1 MSCVLMSGK
10 CHSCEKEYPE
20 IWVERDLKGNPSF
33 EGLVC
38 TNCKSK
44 NCIRRNWSE
53 QKINSIIP
61 LPEDGQVHRFEY
73 EYRNE
78 DGKKI
83 QKKVDPSLVKKHLEL
98 ANKGIIK

>member
-1 MSCVLMSGK
+1 MGCVLMAGK
-10 CHSCEKEYPE
+10 CHNCEYLYPE

-38 TNCKSK
+38 TNCTFK
-44 NCIRRNWSE
+44 NCIRRDWGAQNV
-53 QKINSIIP
+53 INNTSP
-61 LPEDGQVHRFEY
+61 PEDGEVHRFEY

-83 QKKVDPSLVKKHLEL
+83 QKKIDPSLVKKHLEL
-98 ANKGIIK
+98 ANKGIKK